1 MLRVFLMGMSFAIAA
16 FPAAAENQTSYEGHY
31 SNNNTAAILDANL
44 VRKAEDRYSISLST
58 NVPIKESQPGC
69 AGSIEGEINITGK
82 TTTLSVANEGFNTKV
97 KETAQNK
104 RYCEISIKFLNDYTM
119 ELQEVG
125 GCSYYHGASC
135 SFSGVV
141 EHDAS
146 GI

>member
-1 MLRVFLMGMSFAIAA
+1 MWMSFAIAA
-16 FPAAAENQTSYEGHY
+16 LPAAADNQTSYEGHY
-31 SNNNTAAILDANL
+31 SNNNTAAILDAHL
-44 VRKAEDRYSISLST
+44 VRKAEDHYTISLST

-135 SFSGVV
+135 SFSGIV

>member
-1 MLRVFLMGMSFAIAA
+1 MGMSFAIAA

-58 NVPIKESQPGC
+58 NVPIKENQPGC

-82 TTTLSVANEGFNTKV
+82 TTTLSVANEGFNTKA

-104 RYCEISIKFLNDYTM
+104 RYCEISITFLNEYTM